1 MLAHPAEG
9 KTRCDTTTTSNKNKN
24 LSFEFVC
31 LYSSGV
37 QQTLAVGGGGG
48 AGKSARARQRGRG
61 NVTISPARNPTP
73 PTARSAWG
81 LCTGAAHVFVYEPPN
96 DSSLRAFTRNCLGVA
111 YRLMAVRG
119 REGKGKRQRGRATPD
134 GAETVARA
142 R

>member
-1 MLAHPAEG
+1 MRVRE
-9 KTRCDTTTTSNKNKN
+9 
-24 LSFEFVC
+24 
-31 LYSSGV
+31 
-37 QQTLAVGGGGG
+37 
-48 AGKSARARQRGRG
+48 RGRDDIA
-61 NVTISPARNPTP
+61 ISPAWNPTP

-119 REGKGKRQRGRATPD
+119 REGKGERKRGRATPD